1 MPTMITEQVS
11 RPAES
16 AAAQPPDE
24 IAGVF
29 TREIR
34 CPHERRPA

>member
-16 AAAQPPDE
+16 AAAQPPDK
-24 IAGVF
+24 IWGSLH
-29 TREIR
+29 
-34 CPHERRPA
+34 P

>member
-1 MPTMITEQVS
+1 MPTTIAEQVS
-11 RPAES
+11 RLAET

-34 CPHERRPA
+34 SPHERRPT

>member
-1 MPTMITEQVS
+1 VSTAIAEQVS
-11 RPAES
+11 RLAET

-24 IAGVF
+24 ITGAF

-34 CPHERRPA
+34 SPLERRPA